1 MKMMR
6 PTPVQYAVF
15 CLATMAIAPM
25 VSIAQTPADIG
36 AAQRQAEILQRQE
49 QERLQQDDTRRRN
62 EPVDG
67 LDTRQLQPK
76 ITVPELGA
84 SCRSIRVVNISSA
97 PNLSAAMRQR
107 ITDEFTGRC
116 LNVADIERILGEITK
131 FYIDRGFITTR
142 AYLPQQ
148 DLSSGQLE
156 ILVIEG
162 VIEKI
167 MINDGGAN
175 SVSIGNVFPRRE
187 GGLLNLRDLE
197 QGIDQINRLPSNN
210 AKLDIQPGN
219 ATGGSV
225 VVINNRPARA
235 LRASINTDN
244 QGSVSTGATQTAITL
259 MADNLLGIN
268 ESLSLTHRESVP
280 GQAGRRFAASDSIN
294 LSIPFG
300 YSTVSLGTNRSV
312 YFSPITL
319 ASGLELITSG
329 SSKSDN
335 IRLDR
340 VVYRDQST
348 RATVSSTLTGKDSKN
363 FLGSFFLDVSSRK
376 LTVLDLDASLTTGLL
391 GGVLSLDLGVARG
404 LTAMSALR
412 DAPDLPDTAPRAQFS
427 KLKAGFNYAKPFR
440 VLGKDISFTSQM
452 TAQKANNVLYGSE
465 QISIGGPYS
474 VRGYVKNSL
483 TGDDGY
489 YWRNELSIRQP
500 LTLGSEVISSRLY
513 AGYDRGYVSNRVP
526 GGAQGKLEGMV
537 AGISVNWRGASW
549 DFYHTRPI
557 TMTSNMVRETGQT
570 WFRLGYSF

>member
-1 MKMMR
+1 MLRLSPMR
-6 PTPVQYAVF
+6 CAVL
-15 CLATMAIAPM
+15 CMATVALAPM
-25 VSIAQTPADIG
+25 LSSAQTPADIG

-49 QERLQQDDTRRRN
+49 QERLQQDDARRRN
-62 EPVDG
+62 DPVDG

-76 ITVPELGA
+76 INVPELGA

-167 MINDGGAN
+167 VINDGGAN
-175 SVSIGNVFPRRE
+175 SVSIGNVFPQRE

-280 GQAGRRFAASDSIN
+280 GQAGRRFSASDSIN

-335 IRLDR
+335 IRFDR

-348 RATVSSTLTGKDSKN
+348 RASVSSTLTGKDSKN

-376 LTVLDLDASLTTGLL
+376 LTVLDLDASLTTGFL

-452 TAQKANNVLYGSE
+452 TGQKANNVLYGSE
-465 QISIGGPYS
+465 QISIGGLYS

-489 YWRNELSIRQP
+489 YWRNEVSVRQP
-500 LTLGSEVISSRLY
+500 IELGGEVISSRLY

-537 AGISVNWRGASW
+537 AGVSVNWRGASW

>member
-1 MKMMR
+1 M
-6 PTPVQYAVF
+6 
-15 CLATMAIAPM
+15 ATGTLLPM
-25 VSIAQTPADIG
+25 SLLAQTPADIG
-36 AAQRQAEILQRQE
+36 AAQRQADILQRQE
-49 QERLQQDDTRRRN
+49 QDRLQQDDLRRRN
-62 EPVDG
+62 SPVDG

-76 ITVPELGA
+76 FEIPELGA
-84 SCRSIRVVNISSA
+84 SCRSIRVINISSA
-97 PNLSAAMRQR
+97 PNLSAATRQR

-116 LNVADIERILGEITK
+116 LNVNDIERILGEITK

-167 MINDGGAN
+167 VINDGDAK
-175 SVSIGNVFPRRE
+175 SIFIGNVFPGRE
-187 GGLLNLRDLE
+187 GDLLNLRDLE

-210 AKLDIQPGN
+210 AKLDIQPGDK
-219 ATGGSV
+219 TGASV
-225 VVINNRPARA
+225 VVINNKPATPF
-235 LRASINTDN
+235 RASVNTDN
-244 QGSVSTGATQTAITL
+244 QGSVSTGATQTALTL
-259 MADNLLGIN
+259 MADNMFRLN
-268 ESLSLTHRESVP
+268 ESLSVTHRQSVP
-280 GQAGRRFAASDSIN
+280 GQPARRFSASDSIN

-300 YSTVSLGTNRSV
+300 YSTLSLGTNRSV

-319 ASGLELITSG
+319 ANGLELITSG

-340 VVYRDQST
+340 VMYRDQST
-348 RATVSSTLTGKDSKN
+348 RASLSSTLTSKDSKN
-363 FLGSFFLDVSSRK
+363 YLGSFLLDVSSRK

-391 GGVLSLDLGVARG
+391 GGVLSLELGVARG

-440 VLGKDISFTSQM
+440 VLKTDVTFTSQM

-465 QISIGGPYS
+465 QISIGGLYS

-489 YWRNELSIRQP
+489 FWRNEMSIRQP
-500 LTLGSEVISSRLY
+500 ITLGSETISSRLY
-513 AGYDRGYVSNRVP
+513 VGYDRGYVSNRVT

-537 AGISVNWRGASW
+537 AGMSVNWRGMNW

>member
-1 MKMMR
+1 MMR
-6 PTPVQYAVF
+6 LTPVQWAVL
-15 CLATMAIAPM
+15 CMGPVMLAPM
-25 VSIAQTPADIG
+25 LSSAQTPADIG

-49 QERLQQDDTRRRN
+49 QERLQQDDARRRN
-62 EPVDG
+62 NPVDG

-84 SCRSIRVVNISSA
+84 TCRSIRVVNISSA

-167 MINDGGAN
+167 VINDGDAN

-280 GQAGRRFAASDSIN
+280 GQAGRRFSASDSIN

-335 IRLDR
+335 IRFDR

-348 RATVSSTLTGKDSKN
+348 RASVSSTLTSKDSKN
-363 FLGSFFLDVSSRK
+363 FLSSFFLDVSSRK
-376 LTVLDLDASLTTGLL
+376 LTVLDLDASLNTGFL

-412 DAPDLPDTAPRAQFS
+412 DASGLPDTAPRAQFS

-440 VLGKDISFTSQM
+440 VLGKDMSFTSQM
-452 TAQKANNVLYGSE
+452 TGQKANNVLYGSE
-465 QISIGGPYS
+465 QISIGGLYS

-489 YWRNELSIRQP
+489 YWRNEVSVRQP
-500 LTLGSEVISSRLY
+500 IELGGEVISSRLY

>member
-1 MKMMR
+1 MTLRLSPMR
-6 PTPVQYAVF
+6 CAVL
-15 CLATMAIAPM
+15 CMATVTLVPIL
-25 VSIAQTPADIG
+25 SSAQTPADIS

-62 EPVDG
+62 DPVDG

-167 MINDGGAN
+167 VINDGDAN
-175 SVSIGNVFPRRE
+175 SVSIGNVFPQRE

-225 VVINNRPARA
+225 VVINNQPARA

-280 GQAGRRFAASDSIN
+280 GQAGRRFSASDSIN

-335 IRLDR
+335 IRFDR

-348 RATVSSTLTGKDSKN
+348 RASVSSTLTGKDSKN

-376 LTVLDLDASLTTGLL
+376 LTVLDLDASLTTGFL

-412 DAPDLPDTAPRAQFS
+412 DSPGLTDTAPRAQFS

-440 VLGKDISFTSQM
+440 VLGKDISFSSQL
-452 TAQKANNVLYGSE
+452 TGQKANNVLYGSE
-465 QISIGGPYS
+465 QISIGGLYS

-483 TGDDGY
+483 SGDDGY
-489 YWRNELSIRQP
+489 YWRNEVSVRQP
-500 LTLGSEVISSRLY
+500 IQLGGEVISSRLY

-537 AGISVNWRGASW
+537 AGVSVNWRGASW

>member
-1 MKMMR
+1 MMR
-6 PTPVQYAVF
+6 LSPVQCAVL
-15 CLATMAIAPM
+15 CMATVTLVPM
-25 VSIAQTPADIG
+25 LSSAQTPADIS

-49 QERLQQDDTRRRN
+49 QERLQQDDARRRN
-62 EPVDG
+62 DPVDG

-76 ITVPELGA
+76 IVVPELGA
-84 SCRSIRVVNISSA
+84 SCRSIWVVNISSA

-167 MINDGGAN
+167 VINDGDAN
-175 SVSIGNVFPRRE
+175 SVSIGNVFPRQE

-268 ESLSLTHRESVP
+268 ESLSLTHRESFP
-280 GQAGRRFAASDSIN
+280 GQAGRRFSASDSIN

-335 IRLDR
+335 IRFDR

-348 RATVSSTLTGKDSKN
+348 RASVSSTLTGKDSKN

-376 LTVLDLDASLTTGLL
+376 LTVLDLDASLTTGFL

-412 DAPDLPDTAPRAQFS
+412 DAPGLPDTAPRAQFS

-452 TAQKANNVLYGSE
+452 TGQKANNVLYGSE
-465 QISIGGPYS
+465 QISIGGLYS

-489 YWRNELSIRQP
+489 YWRNEVSVRQP
-500 LTLGSEVISSRLY
+500 IELGGEVISSRLY

-537 AGISVNWRGASW
+537 AGVSVNWRGASW

>member
-1 MKMMR
+1 MMLR
-6 PTPVQYAVF
+6 LSPMRCAVL
-15 CLATMAIAPM
+15 CMATVTLAPM
-25 VSIAQTPADIG
+25 LSSAQTPADIG

-49 QERLQQDDTRRRN
+49 QERLQQDDARRRN
-62 EPVDG
+62 DPVDG

-84 SCRSIRVVNISSA
+84 TCRSIRVVNISSA

-167 MINDGGAN
+167 VINDGGAN
-175 SVSIGNVFPRRE
+175 SVSIGNVFPQRE

-280 GQAGRRFAASDSIN
+280 GQAGRRFSASDSIN

-312 YFSPITL
+312 YFSPLTL

-335 IRLDR
+335 IRFDR

-348 RATVSSTLTGKDSKN
+348 RASVSSTLTGKDSKN

-376 LTVLDLDASLTTGLL
+376 LTVLDLDASLTTGFL

-412 DAPDLPDTAPRAQFS
+412 DAPGLLDTAPRAQFS
-427 KLKAGFNYAKPFR
+427 KLKAGFNFAKPFR

-452 TAQKANNVLYGSE
+452 TGQKANNVLYGSE
-465 QISIGGPYS
+465 QISIGGLYS

-483 TGDDGY
+483 SGDDGY
-489 YWRNELSIRQP
+489 YWRNEVSVRQP
-500 LTLGSEVISSRLY
+500 IQLGDEVISSRLY
-513 AGYDRGYVSNRVP
+513 AGYDRGYVSNRTP

-537 AGISVNWRGASW
+537 AGVSVNWRGASW

>member
-1 MKMMR
+1 M
-6 PTPVQYAVF
+6 PV
-15 CLATMAIAPM
+15 LGL
-25 VSIAQTPADIG
+25 AQTSADIG
-36 AAQRQAEILQRQE
+36 AAQRQAEIQQRQE
-49 QERLQQDDTRRRN
+49 QERLQREQDEVRRRN
-62 EPVDG
+62 DPVDG
-67 LDTRQLQPK
+67 LDTRLLQPK
-76 ITVPELGA
+76 IEVPALRA
-84 SCRSIRVVNISSA
+84 SCRTVRVINVSSA
-97 PNLSAAMRQR
+97 PNLSAAMRQK
-107 ITDEFTGRC
+107 IADEFTGRC
-116 LNVADIERILGEITK
+116 LNVSDIERILGEITK

-167 MINDGGAN
+167 MINDGDAN
-175 SVSIGNVFPRRE
+175 SVSIGNVFPSRE

-197 QGIDQINRLPSNN
+197 QGIDQINRLSSNN

-219 ATGGSV
+219 TTGGSV

-244 QGSVSTGATQTAITL
+244 QGSVSTGAAQTAL
-259 MADNLLGIN
+259 SLSADNLLRLN
-268 ESLSLTHRESVP
+268 ESLAVTHRESFPNTP
-280 GQAGRRFAASDSIN
+280 GRKYSASDSLN
-294 LSIPFG
+294 FSIPFG
-300 YSTVSLGTNRSV
+300 YSTVSVGTNRSV

-348 RATVSSTLTGKDSKN
+348 RASVSSTLTTKDSKN
-363 FLGSFFLDVSSRK
+363 FLGSFFLDISSRK
-376 LTVLDLDASLTTGLL
+376 LTVLDLDASLTTGFL

-412 DAPDLPDTAPRAQFS
+412 DAPGLPDTAPRAQFS

-452 TAQKANNVLYGSE
+452 TGQKANNVLYGSE
-465 QISIGGPYS
+465 QISIGGLYS

-489 YWRNELSIRQP
+489 YWRNEVSVRQP
-500 LTLGSEVISSRLY
+500 IELGGEIISSRLY
-513 AGYDRGYVSNRVP
+513 AGYDRGYVSNRIP

-537 AGISVNWRGASW
+537 AGVSVNWRGASW

>member
-1 MKMMR
+1 MTLRLSPMR
-6 PTPVQYAVF
+6 CAVL
-15 CLATMAIAPM
+15 CMATVTLVPIL
-25 VSIAQTPADIG
+25 SSAQTPADIS

-62 EPVDG
+62 DPVDG

-167 MINDGGAN
+167 VINDGDAN
-175 SVSIGNVFPRRE
+175 SVSIGNVFPQRE

-225 VVINNRPARA
+225 VVINNQPARA

-280 GQAGRRFAASDSIN
+280 GQAGRRFSASDSIN

-335 IRLDR
+335 IRFDR

-348 RATVSSTLTGKDSKN
+348 RASVSSTLTGKDSKN

-376 LTVLDLDASLTTGLL
+376 LTVLDLDASLTTGFL

-412 DAPDLPDTAPRAQFS
+412 DSPGLTDTAPRAQFS

-452 TAQKANNVLYGSE
+452 TGQKANNVLYGSE
-465 QISIGGPYS
+465 QISIGGLYS

-483 TGDDGY
+483 SGDDGY
-489 YWRNELSIRQP
+489 YWRNEVSVRQP
-500 LTLGSEVISSRLY
+500 IQLGGEVISSRLY
-513 AGYDRGYVSNRVP
+513 AGYDRGYVSNRTP

-537 AGISVNWRGASW
+537 AGVSVNWRGASW

>member
-25 VSIAQTPADIG
+25 VSIAQTPTDIG

-49 QERLQQDDTRRRN
+49 RERLQQDDARRRN
-62 EPVDG
+62 DPVDG

-76 ITVPELGA
+76 ITIPELGA
-84 SCRSIRVVNISSA
+84 ICRTIRVVNISSA

-244 QGSVSTGATQTAITL
+244 QGSVSTGATQTALTL

-280 GQAGRRFAASDSIN
+280 GQAGRRFSASDSIN

-300 YSTVSLGTNRSV
+300 YSTVSLGANRSV

-500 LTLGSEVISSRLY
+500 LTLGSEVISGRLY

>member
-1 MKMMR
+1 MTLRLSPMR
-6 PTPVQYAVF
+6 CAVL
-15 CLATMAIAPM
+15 CMATVTLVPIL
-25 VSIAQTPADIG
+25 SSAQTPADIS

-62 EPVDG
+62 DPVDG

-167 MINDGGAN
+167 VINDGDAN
-175 SVSIGNVFPRRE
+175 SVSIGNVFPQRE

-225 VVINNRPARA
+225 VVINNQPARA

-280 GQAGRRFAASDSIN
+280 GQAGRQFSASDSIN

-335 IRLDR
+335 IRFDR

-348 RATVSSTLTGKDSKN
+348 RASVSSTLTGKDSKN

-376 LTVLDLDASLTTGLL
+376 LTVLDLDASLTTGFL

-412 DAPDLPDTAPRAQFS
+412 DSPGLTDTAPRAQFS
-427 KLKAGFNYAKPFR
+427 KLKAGFNFAKPFR
-440 VLGKDISFTSQM
+440 VLGKDISFSSQL
-452 TAQKANNVLYGSE
+452 TGQKANNVLYGSE
-465 QISIGGPYS
+465 QISIGGLYS

-489 YWRNELSIRQP
+489 YWRNEVSVRQP
-500 LTLGSEVISSRLY
+500 IQLGGEVISSRLY
-513 AGYDRGYVSNRVP
+513 AGYDRGYVSNRTP

-537 AGISVNWRGASW
+537 AGVSVNWRGASW

>member
-1 MKMMR
+1 MMR
-6 PTPVQYAVF
+6 LSPVQCAVL
-15 CLATMAIAPM
+15 CMATVTLVPM
-25 VSIAQTPADIG
+25 LSSAQTPADIS

-49 QERLQQDDTRRRN
+49 QERLQQDDARRRN
-62 EPVDG
+62 DPVDG

-116 LNVADIERILGEITK
+116 LNVNDIERILGEITK
-131 FYIDRGFITTR
+131 YYIDRGFITTR

-167 MINDGGAN
+167 MINDGDAK
-175 SVSIGNVFPRRE
+175 SVSVGNVFPGRE
-187 GGLLNLRDLE
+187 GSLLNLRDLE

-210 AKLDIQPGN
+210 AKLDIQPGDK
-219 ATGGSV
+219 TGGSV
-225 VVINNRPARA
+225 VVINNKPGSPFRVS
-235 LRASINTDN
+235 LNTDN
-244 QGSVSTGATQTAITL
+244 QGSVSTGAAQTALTL
-259 MADNLLGIN
+259 GADNLLYFN
-268 ESLSLTHRESVP
+268 ESLSVTHRESLPNQP
-280 GQAGRRFAASDSIN
+280 GRKYSASDSVN
-294 LSIPFG
+294 FSIPIG
-300 YSTVSLGTNRSV
+300 YSTVSLGTNRSL

-319 ASGLELITSG
+319 ASGLEFITSG
-329 SSKSDN
+329 SSKSDT

-348 RATVSSTLTGKDSKN
+348 RASLASTLTTKDSKN
-363 FLGSFFLDVSSRK
+363 YLGSLFLDVSSRK
-376 LTVLDLDASLTTGLL
+376 LTVLDLDGSLNTGLL
-391 GGVLSLDLGVARG
+391 GGVLTLDLGVARG
-404 LTAMSALR
+404 LTAMAALR
-412 DAPDLPDTAPRAQFS
+412 DAPGLPDTAPRAQFS
-427 KLKAGFNYAKPFR
+427 KLKAGFSYAKPFR
-440 VLGKDISFTSQM
+440 VLNTDVSWTSQM

-465 QISIGGPYS
+465 QISIGGLYS
-474 VRGYVKNSL
+474 VRGYAKNSL

-489 YWRNELSIRQP
+489 YWRNEVSVRQP
-500 LTLGSEVISSRLY
+500 LTLGSETISSRLY

-549 DFYHTRPI
+549 DFFHTRPI